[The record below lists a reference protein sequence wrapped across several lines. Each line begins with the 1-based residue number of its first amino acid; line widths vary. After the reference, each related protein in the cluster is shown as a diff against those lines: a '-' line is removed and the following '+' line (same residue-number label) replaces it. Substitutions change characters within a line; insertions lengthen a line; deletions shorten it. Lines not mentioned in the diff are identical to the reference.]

1 MSKTQR
7 KTYCYSDGEENAHCP
22 NCGRPMKSV
31 DYYSAR
37 PLYQQEVNR
46 DWNSKTINTTYTDVN
61 PHRGNICLFCA
72 HEDNR
77 GKRVAGMILLFGAGA
92 ASFIAMVAGL
102 VLSNLAESNG
112 GDIGAALG
120 LPMALMCIFL
130 LVAVAGLVIY
140 MSANEFN
147 PARRYT
153 KEQLYLKFI
162 KCLPPM
168 IHSIPLASWQV
179 DQMRKNR

>member
-1 MSKTQR
+1 
-7 KTYCYSDGEENAHCP
+7 
-22 NCGRPMKSV
+22 
-31 DYYSAR
+31 
-37 PLYQQEVNR
+37 
-46 DWNSKTINTTYTDVN
+46 
-61 PHRGNICLFCA
+61 
-72 HEDNR
+72 
-77 GKRVAGMILLFGAGA
+77 MILLFGAGA